1 MTDADD
7 QPNRRVLVVDD
18 NQAIHEDFR
27 KILVGRPGADRQL
40 AEAEAALFGETP
52 AAAASV
58 GFEVDAVLQG
68 QEALDRVRQSLQA
81 GRPYAMAFVDG
92 RMPPGWDG
100 IETTARLWEVHPDL
114 QVVICTAYSDYS
126 WDEVFA
132 KLGQSDRLVILK
144 KPFDNVEVWQLAHA
158 LTEKWRLHQR
168 AKAREVELRQQ
179 LAQSSAALRRIEQK
193 YRTIFDY
200 SVEGMFQTTPQGRYL
215 SANPALARI
224 YGYDS
229 VDELV
234 AKVTDIATQLYVDPQ
249 RRAEF
254 VRLMQEHGRVEG
266 FESEVYCRDGSK
278 KWISEN
284 AIAVRGPDGQ
294 VAYYQGSVLD
304 ITASKEAERE
314 RKRMEVQLRQA
325 QKLESIGQLAAGIA
339 HEINTPTQFIG
350 DNTRFLQEAFRDLD
364 KLLIAQDHLLEAAR
378 QAVRTLD
385 GPPQGQA
392 DPSGRSG
399 AFPTAAS
406 ASAALTAAVQAVE
419 QAARAADL
427 DYLRE
432 EIPRAIEQTLHG
444 VERVTKIV
452 RAMKDFSHPGATSKV
467 AVDLHQAIQSTIT
480 VATNEW
486 KYLANV
492 VTDFD
497 TSLPPVPVLPGEFNQ
512 VILNLLINAAHA
524 IGDVVGDGTRG
535 KGTITIRT
543 RRDGDW
549 AEVQVQDTGA
559 GIPEKIRDRIFDP
572 FFTTKPVG
580 KGTGQG
586 LAIAHAVIVDKH
598 GGSIGFETEV
608 GQGTT
613 FHIRLP
619 LAPESGGSDGPKA
632 GEPAGRSTK

>member
-1 MTDADD
+1 MTGADD
-7 QPNRRVLVVDD
+7 QPNRRVLVIDD

-27 KILVGRPGADRQL
+27 KILLGGAGGDRRL
-40 AEAEAALFGETP
+40 AEAEAALFGDAPP
-52 AAAASV
+52 AVAPV
-58 GFEVDAVLQG
+58 GFEVDSALQG
-68 QEALDRVRQSLQA
+68 QEALERVRQTLQA
-81 GRPYAMAFVDG
+81 GRPYAMAFVDV

-100 IETTARLWEVHPDL
+100 IETTARIWEVHPDL
-114 QVVICTAYSDYS
+114 QVVICTAYSDYA
-126 WDEVFA
+126 WDEMLA

-144 KPFDNVEVWQLAHA
+144 KPFDNVEVLQLAHA
-158 LTEKWRLHQR
+158 LTEKWQLLQR
-168 AKAREVELRQQ
+168 AKAREVDLQHQ
-179 LAQSSAALRRIEQK
+179 LARRTDALRRAEQK
-193 YRTIFDY
+193 YRAIFDY
-200 SVEGMFQTTPQGRYL
+200 ALEGIFQTTPEGRYL
-215 SANPALARI
+215 SANPALARL
-224 YGYDS
+224 YGYSS

-234 AKVTDIATQLYVDPQ
+234 AQVTDLGAQLYVDPQ

-254 VRLMQEHGRVEG
+254 VRLMQEQGRVEG
-266 FESEVYCRDGSK
+266 FESEVRCRDGSK

-284 AIAVRGPDGQ
+284 AIAVRGPDGKI
-294 VAYYQGSVLD
+294 VYYQGSVLD
-304 ITASKEAERE
+304 ITAQKQAERE
-314 RKRMEVQLRQA
+314 RKRMELQLRHA

-350 DNTRFLQEAFRDLD
+350 DNTRFLQDAFRDLE
-364 KLLIAQDHLLEAAR
+364 KFFAAQGHLLEVAR
-378 QAVRTLD
+378 QVASD
-385 GPPQGQA
+385 QGRASGAPA
-392 DPSGRSG
+392 DPSDRS
-399 AFPTAAS
+399 AAS
-406 ASAALTAAVQAVE
+406 PAAAPTLAALVTAVQAAE
-419 QAARAADL
+419 QAAREADL
-427 DYLRE
+427 EYLRE

-467 AVDLHQAIQSTIT
+467 AIDLHKAIESTVT

-486 KYLANV
+486 KYVANV

-497 TSLPPVPVLPGEFNQ
+497 ASLPPVPVLPGEFNQ

-524 IGDVVGDGTRG
+524 IGDVVGDGTKG
-535 KGTITIRT
+535 KGTITLRT

-598 GGSIGFETEV
+598 GGSIRFETEL
-608 GQGTT
+608 GRGTT
-613 FHIRLP
+613 FILRLP
-619 LAPESGGSDGPKA
+619 LASGSGGSDRPQTQA
-632 GEPAGRSTK
+632 PANRSAE